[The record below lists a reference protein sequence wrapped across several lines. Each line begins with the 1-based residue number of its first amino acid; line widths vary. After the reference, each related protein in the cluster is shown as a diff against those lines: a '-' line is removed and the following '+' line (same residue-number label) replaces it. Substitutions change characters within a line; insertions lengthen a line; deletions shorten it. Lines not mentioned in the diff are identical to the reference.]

1 MPIPS
6 REKNEDKDMFV
17 SRCIKSIIDE
27 YGQEQASAIC
37 YKASEEKMSKMEDK
51 EVFVLS
57 PRKSENRGM
66 YLQRCAAHPK
76 MKEQYGD
83 RKERAIFCLTSF
95 NEYYKWWVKMEEF
108 GEEDTKGTALGA
120 CITKKKA
127 QGIDYK
133 QAYRECA
140 SKVVVTSGPIVLSED
155 NDNLIIEPV
164 MFQDCPPATLDI
176 PLNILNRQ
184 KCIDQAHYGP
194 LDPNLPNEDYWKKK
208 GNMFN
213 TTPEEAKKAL
223 CGNCSFFIQTREIL
237 DCIAEGLGNVGVDP
251 YDSINAGDLGYCEA
265 YDFKCAASRTCD
277 AWVVG
282 GPIVDE
288 FAEIGPRGG
297 IKESKKAPKSDTPNK
312 DPQGEGTAKGKA
324 SGKRGAVVTSEQ
336 EKTLQKKVDDFNEK
350 DSNTKNGRA
359 TLGSLKS
366 VFQRGLGAYNT
377 SHSPQV
383 KSSEQ
388 WAYARVNAFLYL
400 LKNGRPE
407 NPKYDTDFDLLPKD
421 HPKAQK
427 MSVEGYVECD
437 ECGWEWQIK
446 DGGND
451 PFICHKCGYD
461 NAPSKQDFADT
472 FNDYPESVKNAA
484 KRAVDYAE
492 ENGWGSC
499 GTAVGKQRA
508 SQLAKGENIS
518 VDTIKRMYSYL
529 SRHKVD
535 LETSKDYKS
544 SCGKLMYDAWGGE
557 SALGWSERKLKQL
570 EKK

>member
-1 MPIPS
+1 MPVPS
-6 REKNEDKDMFV
+6 REKNEDKDLFV
-17 SRCIKSIIDE
+17 SRCISSIIDE
-27 YGQEQASAIC
+27 YGQEQAAAIC
-37 YKASEEKMSKMEDK
+37 YKAADEKMSVSVSNEVD
-51 EVFVLS
+51 EVFVLT
-57 PRKSENRGM
+57 PNKTENRGK
-66 YLQRCAAHPK
+66 YLQRCSAHPK
-76 MKEQYGD
+76 MKEQFKD
-83 RKERAIFCLTSF
+83 MKERMGQCLNAF
-95 NEYYKWWVKMEEF
+95 NSYYKYWSRLEAF
-108 GEEDTKGTALGA
+108 GEKDVEGTILGD
-120 CITKKKA
+120 CITKKRA
-127 QGIDYK
+127 QGLDYK
-133 QAYRECA
+133 EAYARCA
-140 SKVVVTSGPIVLSED
+140 SKVVAPSGPIVLSED
-155 NDNLIIEPV
+155 EDNLIIEPV
-164 MFQDCPPATLDI
+164 SM
-176 PLNILNRQ
+176 
-184 KCIDQAHYGP
+184 
-194 LDPNLPNEDYWKKK
+194 
-208 GNMFN
+208 
-213 TTPEEAKKAL
+213 
-223 CGNCSFFIQTREIL
+223 
-237 DCIAEGLGNVGVDP
+237 EGL
-251 YDSINAGDLGYCEA
+251 
-265 YDFKCAASRTCD
+265 
-277 AWVVG
+277 
-282 GPIVDE
+282 DE

-324 SGKRGAVVTSEQ
+324 SGKRGAVVTAEQ

-377 SHSPQV
+377 SHSPKVQ
-383 KSSEQ
+383 SSEQ

-446 DGGND
+446 DGGDD

-461 NAPSKQDFADT
+461 NAPSKQDFVDT
-472 FNDYPESVKNAA
+472 YNDYPESVKNNA
-484 KRAVDYAE
+484 KRAVDWAE
-492 ENGWGSC
+492 KNGWGSC

-535 LETSKDYKS
+535 LQSSKS
-544 SCGKLMYDAWGGE
+544 FEERCGYLMYMAWGGE
-557 SALGWSERKLKQL
+557 SALGWAERKLKQL